1 MWGRLAVG
9 LSAKTAEQELRA
21 LTNQLRRQH
30 PKDIWDNEYI
40 QSSPGGHM
48 QVMQPEMYQVAA
60 MVAVLT
66 LLILAVACAN
76 LGGLML
82 ARAVTREREMGIR
95 VAIGASRGRIFR
107 QLCTESLLLA
117 TLGALAGLVMGG
129 AVLRI
134 ALNKLDA
141 PTWVSTTPDWRV
153 LL

>member
-30 PKDIWDNEYI
+30 PKDIWDNEFI

-60 MVAVLT
+60 MVGVLT

-76 LGGLML
+76 LGGLLL
-82 ARAVTREREMGIR
+82 ARAAVYPSHHICGCSVVWPHACLADSPPASAQDHRE
-95 VAIGASRGRIFR
+95 ASVGGRAGSR
-107 QLCTESLLLA
+107 QLRA
-117 TLGALAGLVMGG
+117 
-129 AVLRI
+129 
-134 ALNKLDA
+134 
-141 PTWVSTTPDWRV
+141 
-153 LL
+153 